1 MVTAFYS
8 GGAGPAGRSGRTA
21 TPVRNHA

>member
-8 GGAGPAGRSGRTA
+8 GGAGPAGCSGRTA